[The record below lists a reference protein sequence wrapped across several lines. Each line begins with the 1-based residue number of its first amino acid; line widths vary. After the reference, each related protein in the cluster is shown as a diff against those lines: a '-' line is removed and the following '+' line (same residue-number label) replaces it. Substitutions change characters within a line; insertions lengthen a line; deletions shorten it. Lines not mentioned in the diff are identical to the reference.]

1 MRKRFFLSF
10 LLGMMLLLSLTINV
24 TAETMYTNYYLRDG
38 NLAVY
43 PLFLPPDT
51 TYFVELPTYTSPV
64 RLQFVVFNCS
74 NTQRLYVAING
85 NMTEITKE
93 GVYNIELTNKAN
105 KTVVIHIVLYTDN
118 KILLSSTFYLEPEP
132 KTPEYLKFLPSEFQK
147 LVQQIKLQQIMYGI
161 GAGLMGVYFA
171 MEIKKKTKIKAHIG
185 FIALILP
192 ALIGVTISLN
202 GFVEGYH
209 LALLSIVGIVAYQL
223 SRDYASIFSILTISK
238 GTAKQKHRI
247 LTTDISVS
255 DDFQYVLY
263 PTISLRPFQLISK
276 KRLIIK
282 DDYPIHI
289 DENPGIIAK
298 YYQEKENEFFIQGD
312 PAFTELLI
320 DHGILEKRTLELE
333 ELQKKFR
340 EISVAFDLLSD
351 RKAWQQFEA
360 YRKLR
365 DKRLEKE
372 LPKKELIKRVQEEMK
387 SE

>member
-1 MRKRFFLSF
+1 
-10 LLGMMLLLSLTINV
+10 
-24 TAETMYTNYYLRDG
+24 
-38 NLAVY
+38 
-43 PLFLPPDT
+43 
-51 TYFVELPTYTSPV
+51 
-64 RLQFVVFNCS
+64 
-74 NTQRLYVAING
+74 
-85 NMTEITKE
+85 
-93 GVYNIELTNKAN
+93 
-105 KTVVIHIVLYTDN
+105 
-118 KILLSSTFYLEPEP
+118 
-132 KTPEYLKFLPSEFQK
+132 
-147 LVQQIKLQQIMYGI
+147 
-161 GAGLMGVYFA
+161 MGVYFA